1 MRQASFAGS
10 IGVVIRARSDLA
22 VGPDVLAGVSEL
34 PNDCGIVTRILGP
47 SSQSVRA
54 AVTNTGSEVR
64 RVLLGAPAPSLRKG

>member
-1 MRQASFAGS
+1 MPL
-10 IGVVIRARSDLA
+10 RARFDLA

-54 AVTNTGSEVR
+54 AVTNTWSEVR